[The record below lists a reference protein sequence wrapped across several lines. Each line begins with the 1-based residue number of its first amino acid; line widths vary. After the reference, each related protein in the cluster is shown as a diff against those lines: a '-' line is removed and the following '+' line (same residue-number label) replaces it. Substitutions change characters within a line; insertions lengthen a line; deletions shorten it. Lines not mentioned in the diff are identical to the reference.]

1 MANTSW
7 LALMKA
13 PGTKGLGG
21 VPGVTGLGDV
31 PDVAVGLPH
40 HADDTAGQASSG
52 TPFPL
57 ASTPETCAT
66 GTTNV
71 PCATGSAN
79 VPRAAGSANV
89 PCATGS
95 ASVSQRNVDT
105 AGDPILTARIL
116 IVDDEPYNVTAIT
129 KCLRDEGYTQV
140 ATLSDSS
147 KALNVIAE
155 EQPDLLLLDI
165 VMPQVSG
172 LEILRSL
179 RADLDA
185 DHLPVLML
193 ASAADG
199 PIRRN
204 ALALGATDFLAKP
217 MDVTDLVPRAR
228 NALLAGA
235 QKRRLASQAEAME
248 REVRRR
254 TAELATSRQEV
265 IRCLA
270 LAAEYRDD
278 DTGHHIMRV
287 GRFAGIIARQLGF
300 EEGRVEILEL
310 AAQLHDVGK
319 IGIPDSILK
328 TPGKLDPEQLAIMQR
343 HSSIAKRILT
353 PMVEQEWQLLK
364 THSQVGATLLGIR
377 TSPLLMLA
385 AKIAQTHHE
394 RWDGTGYPLG
404 LAGKDIPIEGR
415 ITAVADVFDAL
426 SSRRCYKEPFP
437 REKCFAIL
445 QEGRGTHFDPEVLDA
460 FFARSED
467 VVRVQLEFM
476 DIA

>member
-13 PGTKGLGG
+13 P
-21 VPGVTGLGDV
+21 
-31 PDVAVGLPH
+31 
-40 HADDTAGQASSG
+40 
-52 TPFPL
+52 
-57 ASTPETCAT
+57 CAT
-66 GTTNV
+66 GSAGV
-71 PCATGSAN
+71 PPCATGSAN
-79 VPRAAGSANV
+79 VP
-89 PCATGS
+89 
-95 ASVSQRNVDT
+95 QRNAD
-105 AGDPILTARIL
+105 AGGDPILTSRIL
-116 IVDDEPYNVTAIT
+116 IVDDEPFNVTAIG
-129 KCLRDEGYTQV
+129 KHLHDEGYTQV
-140 ATLSDSS
+140 ATLSDPS
-147 KALNVIAE
+147 KALGAITE

-165 VMPQVSG
+165 VMPRVSG
-172 LEILRSL
+172 LDILRAL
-179 RADLDA
+179 RADIAA
-185 DHLPVLML
+185 DQLPVLML
-193 ASAADG
+193 AAATDNQTK
-199 PIRRN
+199 RN

-217 MDVTDLVPRAR
+217 VDANDLIPRAR
-228 NALLAGA
+228 NALLARA
-235 QKRRLASQAEAME
+235 HQRRLASHAEELE
-248 REVRRR
+248 REVHKR

-300 EEGRVEILEL
+300 EEARVEILEL

-328 TPGKLDPEQLAIMQR
+328 TPGKLDPDQVAVMQK
-343 HSSIAKRILT
+343 HSCIAKRILT
-353 PMVEQEWQLLK
+353 PMVEHEWQLLK
-364 THSQVGATLLGIR
+364 THPQVGATLLGIR

-394 RWDGTGYPLG
+394 RWDGSGYPLG

-445 QEGRGTHFDPEVLDA
+445 HEGRGTHFDPEVLDA

-476 DIA
+476 DVE

>member
-7 LALMKA
+7 LALLKT
-13 PGTKGLGG
+13 PGT
-21 VPGVTGLGDV
+21 TGSDSA
-31 PDVAVGLPH
+31 PEAAVGLPSRD
-40 HADDTAGQASSG
+40 AGAAGQAGGETQSRPVGPSE
-52 TPFPL
+52 
-57 ASTPETCAT
+57 ASA
-66 GTTNV
+66 
-71 PCATGSAN
+71 AASAG
-79 VPRAAGSANV
+79 VPRRKADAAGN
-89 PCATGS
+89 
-95 ASVSQRNVDT
+95 
-105 AGDPILTARIL
+105 PILTSRIL
-116 IVDDEPYNVTAIT
+116 VVDDEPYNVTAIG
-129 KCLRDEGYTQV
+129 KHLRDEGYTQV

-147 KALNVIAE
+147 KALGAIAE
-155 EQPDLLLLDI
+155 AQPDLLLLDI

-172 LEILRSL
+172 LDILRAL
-179 RADLDA
+179 RADEAA
-185 DHLPVLML
+185 DPLPVLML
-193 ASAADG
+193 AAATDTQAKH
-199 PIRRN
+199 N
-204 ALALGATDFLAKP
+204 ALAWGATDFLAKP
-217 MDVTDLVPRAR
+217 VDAIDLIPRTR
-228 NALLAGA
+228 NALLARA
-235 QKRRLASQAEAME
+235 HQRRLANDAEELE

-300 EEGRVEILEL
+300 EEPRVEILEL

-328 TPGKLDPEQLAIMQR
+328 TPGKLDPDQVAVMQK

-353 PMVEQEWQLLK
+353 PMVEHEWQLLK
-364 THSQVGATLLGIR
+364 THSQVGAALLGIR

-394 RWDGTGYPLG
+394 RWDGSGYPLG
-404 LAGKDIPIEGR
+404 LAGTDIPIEGR

-437 REKCFAIL
+437 REKCFTIL
-445 QEGRGTHFDPEVLDA
+445 EEGRGTHFDPEVLDA
-460 FFARSED
+460 FFARSEE
-467 VVRVQLEFM
+467 VVHVQLEFM
-476 DIA
+476 DIE

>member
-1 MANTSW
+1 
-7 LALMKA
+7 
-13 PGTKGLGG
+13 
-21 VPGVTGLGDV
+21 
-31 PDVAVGLPH
+31 
-40 HADDTAGQASSG
+40 
-52 TPFPL
+52 
-57 ASTPETCAT
+57 
-66 GTTNV
+66 
-71 PCATGSAN
+71 
-79 VPRAAGSANV
+79 
-89 PCATGS
+89 
-95 ASVSQRNVDT
+95 VDT
-105 AGDPILTARIL
+105 AGDPILTSRIL
-116 IVDDEPYNVTAIT
+116 IVDDEPYNVTAIG
-129 KCLRDEGYTQV
+129 KYLRDEGYTQV

-147 KALNVIAE
+147 NALGVIAD

-172 LEILRSL
+172 LEILRAL
-179 RADLDA
+179 RADVDA

-217 MDVTDLVPRAR
+217 VDATDLVPRTR

-235 QKRRLASQAEAME
+235 QKRRLASQAEEME
-248 REVRRR
+248 REVRKR

-328 TPGKLDPEQLAIMQR
+328 TPGKLDPEQLAIMQK

-445 QEGRGTHFDPEVLDA
+445 QEGRGTHFDPEILDA